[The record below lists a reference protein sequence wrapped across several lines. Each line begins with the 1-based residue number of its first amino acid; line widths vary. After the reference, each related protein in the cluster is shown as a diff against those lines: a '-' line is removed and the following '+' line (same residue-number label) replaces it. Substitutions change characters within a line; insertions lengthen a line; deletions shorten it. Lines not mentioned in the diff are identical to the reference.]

1 MAMAAKKYADDYD
14 TVLTTDERGQEKKKA
29 VYHGEYYEVSLG
41 EKQIITFQ
49 RNSLI
54 LAVTIIALHLGGG
67 FVGNQGMYQFY
78 VSLPYVFVFLPLYFV
93 ISSVLRIPREKRK
106 YHRDEVGLSYKRM
119 KNVSLA
125 LIILLSVVVI
135 GEIVF
140 LLIRDQAVENQ
151 SEIQFLGLE
160 VIALV
165 FTFLFY
171 RFQGG
176 VQVYQGEATIEKNIV
191 ENNSDN
197 KKCMD

>member
-14 TVLTTDERGQEKKKA
+14 TVVTADEKGRERKKA
-29 VYHGEYYEVSLG
+29 VYHGEYYEVSLD

-49 RNSLI
+49 RNSLL
-54 LAVTIIALHLGGG
+54 LATAIIALHLGGG

-119 KNVSLA
+119 KNASLV
-125 LIILLSVVVI
+125 LIILLGVVVI
-135 GEIVF
+135 GEFVF
-140 LLIRDQAVENQ
+140 ILVQGQVARNQ
-151 SEIQFLGLE
+151 SEISFLVLE
-160 VIALV
+160 LMALA

-171 RFQGG
+171 RFQKGFR
-176 VQVYQGEATIEKNIV
+176 VYQGEVTIEKAGN
-191 ENNSDN
+191 ENPSAN
-197 KKCMD
+197 K